1 LACSSVATN
10 FRLRAVQTRVAI
22 RTRRND
28 EIVTVTSEKRK
39 RAPLSDEIII
49 AVSSMVNDAQAE
61 KSREPTH
68 SDIEFQIVRAG
79 LSVYDPKSQGQTV
92 GKAKRVRA
100 VLSGAIE
107 HAADNGEQLVAAI
120 VSLVR
125 AKGGFRKSSA
135 NYVGDEAIVDAIE
148 AFRTEGYVLSNEGDL
163 YPMGL
168 DTIGGV
174 KLSAALEAYARRA
187 RRGSEDAALL
197 VGTGKDLIEA
207 TAAHIIET
215 RFGTYP
221 QQANLPTLL
230 GQAFTSLSLATPQV
244 QVVAGEAPQKR
255 LERALYEAGC
265 AVNALRNKQGTGHG
279 RPWLPNV
286 TDVEARASIQL
297 IGIVAS
303 FLLAAHKSKP

>member
-1 LACSSVATN
+1 MRGVRGEEAKMPRFSSG
-10 FRLRAVQTRVAI
+10 
-22 RTRRND
+22 
-28 EIVTVTSEKRK
+28 
-39 RAPLSDEIII
+39 P
-49 AVSSMVNDAQAE
+49 
-61 KSREPTH
+61 
-68 SDIEFQIVRAG
+68 
-79 LSVYDPKSQGQTV
+79 
-92 GKAKRVRA
+92 AK
-100 VLSGAIE
+100 
-107 HAADNGEQLVAAI
+107 
-120 VSLVR
+120 
-125 AKGGFRKSSA
+125 
-135 NYVGDEAIVDAIE
+135 
-148 AFRTEGYVLSNEGDL
+148 
-163 YPMGL
+163 
-168 DTIGGV
+168 
-174 KLSAALEAYARRA
+174 
-187 RRGSEDAALL
+187 
-197 VGTGKDLIEA
+197 IEA